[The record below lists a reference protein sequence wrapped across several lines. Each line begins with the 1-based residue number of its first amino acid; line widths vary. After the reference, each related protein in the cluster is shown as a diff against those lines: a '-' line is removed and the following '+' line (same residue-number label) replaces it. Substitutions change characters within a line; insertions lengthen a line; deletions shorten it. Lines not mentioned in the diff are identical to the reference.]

1 MILSI
6 SNRGYFRLKT
16 TIFLLGFLFL
26 VPSIVHGQ
34 SRKEQVSSLK
44 NKKVVYVWGGW
55 KNHHP
60 EKTVDLFV
68 PWLRSEG
75 AIVEVFNTL
84 EVYADAAVMEQ
95 ADLIIQ
101 QWTMGEMTKN
111 ESKGLQKAILN
122 GTGMAGWHGGTGDS
136 FRGNLNYQYMIGGQF
151 VSHPGGKSEFTV
163 KIIDR
168 KDPITKGLK
177 DFYVKNTEQYYMLM
191 DPNVK
196 VLATSKYTKASYL
209 KKGSKKSE
217 NVVTGSVVPVV
228 WKKNFGKGRIFYN
241 SLGHNIEDFDVP
253 VLMEIHK
260 RGIRWAAESKYKAKE
275 DLISPVHKY

>member
-196 VLATSKYTKASYL
+196 VLATSKFTKASYL

-217 NVVTGSVVPVV
+217 NVVTGSVMPVV

>member
-16 TIFLLGFLFL
+16 TIFLLGFLIL
-26 VPSIVHGQ
+26 VPIIAQGQ

-168 KDPITKGLK
+168 TDPITKGMK

-196 VLATSKYTKASYL
+196 VLACTNRYL
-209 KKGSKKSE
+209 
-217 NVVTGSVVPVV
+217 
-228 WKKNFGKGRIFYN
+228 RISNARLY
-241 SLGHNIEDFDVP
+241 
-253 VLMEIHK
+253 
-260 RGIRWAAESKYKAKE
+260 
-275 DLISPVHKY
+275 

>member
-26 VPSIVHGQ
+26 VPSIVNGQ

-241 SLGHNIEDFDVP
+241 SLGHNIEDFDVR

-260 RGIRWAAESKYKAKE
+260 RGIRWAAESKYSPKE

>member
-6 SNRGYFRLKT
+6 SNRSYLLKT
-16 TIFLLGFLFL
+16 SIFSLSLILLI
-26 VPSIVHGQ
+26 PSIMLGQ
-34 SRKEQVSSLK
+34 SNKEQVSSLK
-44 NKKVVYVWGGW
+44 NKKVVYVWGGRL
-55 KNHHP
+55 HQP

-84 EVYADAAVMEQ
+84 EVYADATAMEQ

-111 ESKGLQKAILN
+111 QSKGLQNAILN

-136 FRGNLNYQYMIGGQF
+136 FRGDLKYQYMIGGQF
-151 VSHPGGKSEFTV
+151 VSHPGGKSEYKV
-163 KIIDR
+163 KIVDR
-168 KDPITKGLK
+168 KDSITKGVK

-209 KKGSKKSE
+209 KKGFKKIE
-217 NVVTGSVVPVV
+217 NLVTGSIVPVV
-228 WKKNFGKGRIFYN
+228 WKKNFGKRK
-241 SLGHNIEDFDVP
+241 DF
-253 VLMEIHK
+253 L
-260 RGIRWAAESKYKAKE
+260 
-275 DLISPVHKY
+275 

>member
-16 TIFLLGFLFL
+16 TIFLLGFLIL
-26 VPSIVHGQ
+26 IPIIAQGQ
-34 SRKEQVSSLK
+34 SRKEQASSLK

-75 AIVEVFNTL
+75 
-84 EVYADAAVMEQ
+84 
-95 ADLIIQ
+95 
-101 QWTMGEMTKN
+101 
-111 ESKGLQKAILN
+111 LQNAILN

-136 FRGNLNYQYMIGGQF
+136 FRGDLKYQYMIGGQF
-151 VSHPGGKSEFTV
+151 VSHPGGKSEYKV
-163 KIIDR
+163 KIVDR
-168 KDPITKGLK
+168 KDSITKGVK

-196 VLATSKYTKASYL
+196 ALATSKYTKASYL
-209 KKGSKKSE
+209 KKGFKKIE
-217 NVVTGSVVPVV
+217 NLVTGSIVPVV
-228 WKKNFGKGRIFYN
+228 WKKNFGKRK
-241 SLGHNIEDFDVP
+241 DF
-253 VLMEIHK
+253 L
-260 RGIRWAAESKYKAKE
+260 
-275 DLISPVHKY
+275 

>member
-151 VSHPGGKSEFTV
+151 VSHPGGKSEFIV

-196 VLATSKYTKASYL
+196 VLATSKFTKASYL

>member
-16 TIFLLGFLFL
+16 TIFLLGFLIL
-26 VPSIVHGQ
+26 VPIIAQGQ

-84 EVYADAAVMEQ
+84 EVYADTAVMEQ

-196 VLATSKYTKASYL
+196 VLATSKFTKASYL

>member
-16 TIFLLGFLFL
+16 IIFLLCFLFL

-196 VLATSKYTKASYL
+196 VLATSKFTKASYL

-260 RGIRWAAESKYKAKE
+260 RGIRWAAESKDKAKE

>member
-16 TIFLLGFLFL
+16 TIFLLGFLIL
-26 VPSIVHGQ
+26 IPIIAQGQ
-34 SRKEQVSSLK
+34 SRKEQASSLK

-196 VLATSKYTKASYL
+196 VLATSKFTKASYL

>member
-1 MILSI
+1 MTLSI
-6 SNRGYFRLKT
+6 SNRYYLLKT
-16 TIFLLGFLFL
+16 SIFLLGLIL
-26 VPSIVHGQ
+26 LIPSIVLGQ
-34 SRKEQVSSLK
+34 SNKEQVSSLK
-44 NKKVVYVWGGW
+44 NKKVVYVWGGRL
-55 KNHHP
+55 HQP

-84 EVYADAAVMEQ
+84 EVYADTAVMEQ

-196 VLATSKYTKASYL
+196 VLATSKFTKASYL

-275 DLISPVHKY
+275 DLISPAHKY

>member
-101 QWTMGEMTKN
+101 QWTIGEMTKN

-151 VSHPGGKSEFTV
+151 VSHPGGKSEFIV

-196 VLATSKYTKASYL
+196 VLVTSKFTKASYL

>member
-101 QWTMGEMTKN
+101 QWTIGEMTKN

-196 VLATSKYTKASYL
+196 VLATSKFTKASYL

>member
-1 MILSI
+1 MTLSI
-6 SNRGYFRLKT
+6 SNRYYLLKT
-16 TIFLLGFLFL
+16 SIFLLGLIL
-26 VPSIVHGQ
+26 LIPSIVLGQ
-34 SRKEQVSSLK
+34 SNKEQVSSLK
-44 NKKVVYVWGGW
+44 NKKVVYVWGGRL
-55 KNHHP
+55 HQP

-84 EVYADAAVMEQ
+84 EVYADTAVMEQ

-196 VLATSKYTKASYL
+196 VLATSKFTKASYL

>member
-16 TIFLLGFLFL
+16 TIFLLGFLIL
-26 VPSIVHGQ
+26 IPIIAQGQ
-34 SRKEQVSSLK
+34 SRKEQASSLK

-84 EVYADAAVMEQ
+84 EVYADTAVMEQ

-196 VLATSKYTKASYL
+196 VLATSKFTKASYL

-217 NVVTGSVVPVV
+217 NVVTGSVMPVV

>member
-16 TIFLLGFLFL
+16 TIFLLGFLML
-26 VPSIVHGQ
+26 VPIIAQGQ

-196 VLATSKYTKASYL
+196 VLATSKFTKASYL

>member
-6 SNRGYFRLKT
+6 SNRSYLLKT
-16 TIFLLGFLFL
+16 SIFSLSLILLI
-26 VPSIVHGQ
+26 PSIMLGQ
-34 SRKEQVSSLK
+34 SNKEQVSSLK
-44 NKKVVYVWGGW
+44 NKKVVYVWGGRL
-55 KNHHP
+55 HQP

-84 EVYADAAVMEQ
+84 EVYADATAMEQ

-111 ESKGLQKAILN
+111 QSKGLQNAILN

-136 FRGNLNYQYMIGGQF
+136 FRGDLKYQYMIGGQF
-151 VSHPGGKSEFTV
+151 VSHPGGKSEYKV
-163 KIIDR
+163 KIVDR
-168 KDPITKGLK
+168 KDSITKGVK

-209 KKGSKKSE
+209 KKGSKKIE
-217 NVVTGSVVPVV
+217 NLVTGSIVPVV

-241 SLGHNIEDFDVP
+241 SIGHNIEDFDGP
-253 VLMEIHK
+253 ELMEIQK
-260 RGIRWAAESKYKAKE
+260 RGIRWAAESKYRDKE

>member
-16 TIFLLGFLFL
+16 TIFLLGFLIL
-26 VPSIVHGQ
+26 VPIIAQGQ

-196 VLATSKYTKASYL
+196 VLATSKFTKASYL

>member
-196 VLATSKYTKASYL
+196 VLATSKFTKASYL

>member
-26 VPSIVHGQ
+26 FPSIVHGQ

-196 VLATSKYTKASYL
+196 VLATSKFTKASYL

>member
-16 TIFLLGFLFL
+16 TIFLLGFLIL
-26 VPSIVHGQ
+26 IPIIAQGQ
-34 SRKEQVSSLK
+34 SRKEQASSLK

-84 EVYADAAVMEQ
+84 EVYADATAMEQ

-111 ESKGLQKAILN
+111 QSKGLQNAILN

-136 FRGNLNYQYMIGGQF
+136 FRGDLKYQYMIGGQF
-151 VSHPGGKSEFTV
+151 VSHPGGKSEYKV
-163 KIIDR
+163 KIVDR
-168 KDPITKGLK
+168 KDSITKGVK

-209 KKGSKKSE
+209 KKGSKKIE
-217 NVVTGSVVPVV
+217 NLVTGSIVPVV
-228 WKKNFGKGRIFYN
+228 WKKNFGKRK
-241 SLGHNIEDFDVP
+241 DF
-253 VLMEIHK
+253 L
-260 RGIRWAAESKYKAKE
+260 
-275 DLISPVHKY
+275 

>member
-26 VPSIVHGQ
+26 VPSIAQGQ

-196 VLATSKYTKASYL
+196 VLATSKFTKASYL

>member
-16 TIFLLGFLFL
+16 TIFLLGFLIL
-26 VPSIVHGQ
+26 VPIIAQGQ

-84 EVYADAAVMEQ
+84 EVYADTAVMEQ

-196 VLATSKYTKASYL
+196 VLATSKFTKASYL

-217 NVVTGSVVPVV
+217 NVVTGSVMPVV

>member
-1 MILSI
+1 MTLSI
-6 SNRGYFRLKT
+6 SNRYYLLKT
-16 TIFLLGFLFL
+16 SIFLLGLIIL
-26 VPSIVHGQ
+26 IPSIMLGQ
-34 SRKEQVSSLK
+34 SNKEQVSSLK
-44 NKKVVYVWGGW
+44 NKKVVYVWGGRLDQ
-55 KNHHP
+55 P

-84 EVYADAAVMEQ
+84 EVYADASVMEQ

-111 ESKGLQKAILN
+111 QSKGLQNAILN

-151 VSHPGGKSEFTV
+151 VSHPGGKSEYIV
-163 KIIDR
+163 KVIDR
-168 KDPITKGLK
+168 EDRITKGIK
-177 DFYVKNTEQYYMLM
+177 DFYVTNTEQYYMLM
-191 DPNVK
+191 DPNIK
-196 VLATSKYTKASYL
+196 VLATSKFTKASYL

-217 NVVTGSVVPVV
+217 NVVTGSIVPVI

-241 SLGHNIEDFDVP
+241 SIGHNIEDFDVP
-253 VLMEIHK
+253 EIMEIQK
-260 RGIRWAAESKYKAKE
+260 RGIRWAAESKYNAKE
-275 DLISPVHKY
+275 DLISPVYNY

>member
-16 TIFLLGFLFL
+16 TIFLLGFLIL
-26 VPSIVHGQ
+26 VPIIAQGQ

-196 VLATSKYTKASYL
+196 VLATSKFTKASYL

-217 NVVTGSVVPVV
+217 NVVTGSVMPVV

>member
-16 TIFLLGFLFL
+16 TIFLLGFLIL
-26 VPSIVHGQ
+26 VPIIAQGQ

-75 AIVEVFNTL
+75 
-84 EVYADAAVMEQ
+84 
-95 ADLIIQ
+95 
-101 QWTMGEMTKN
+101 
-111 ESKGLQKAILN
+111 LQNAILN

-196 VLATSKYTKASYL
+196 VLATSKFTKASYL

-217 NVVTGSVVPVV
+217 NVVTGSVMPVV

>member
-16 TIFLLGFLFL
+16 TIFLLGFLIL
-26 VPSIVHGQ
+26 VPIIAQGQ

-177 DFYVKNTEQYYMLM
+177 DFYVKDTEQYYMLM

-196 VLATSKYTKASYL
+196 VLATSKFTKASYL

-217 NVVTGSVVPVV
+217 NVVTGSVMPVV

>member
-16 TIFLLGFLFL
+16 TIFLLGFLIL
-26 VPSIVHGQ
+26 IPIIAQGQ
-34 SRKEQVSSLK
+34 SRKEQASSLK

-196 VLATSKYTKASYL
+196 VLATSKFTKASYL

-217 NVVTGSVVPVV
+217 NVVTGSVMPVV

>member
-6 SNRGYFRLKT
+6 SNRGYFSLKT
-16 TIFLLGFLFL
+16 TIFLLSFLFL

>member
-177 DFYVKNTEQYYMLM
+177 DFCVKNTEQYYMLM

-196 VLATSKYTKASYL
+196 VLATSKFTKASYL

-275 DLISPVHKY
+275 DLISPAHKY

>member
-1 MILSI
+1 
-6 SNRGYFRLKT
+6 
-16 TIFLLGFLFL
+16 
-26 VPSIVHGQ
+26 
-34 SRKEQVSSLK
+34 
-44 NKKVVYVWGGW
+44 
-55 KNHHP
+55 
-60 EKTVDLFV
+60 
-68 PWLRSEG
+68 
-75 AIVEVFNTL
+75 
-84 EVYADAAVMEQ
+84 
-95 ADLIIQ
+95 
-101 QWTMGEMTKN
+101 MTKN

-196 VLATSKYTKASYL
+196 VLATSKFTKASYL

-275 DLISPVHKY
+275 DLISPAHKY

>member
-84 EVYADAAVMEQ
+84 EVYADTAVMEQ

-196 VLATSKYTKASYL
+196 VLATSKFTKASYL